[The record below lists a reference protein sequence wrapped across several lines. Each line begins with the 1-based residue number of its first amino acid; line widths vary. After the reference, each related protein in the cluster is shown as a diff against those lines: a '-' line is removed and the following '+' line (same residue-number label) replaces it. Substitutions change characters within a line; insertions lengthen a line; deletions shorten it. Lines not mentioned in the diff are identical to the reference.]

1 MTEEQLPQE
10 IEKSPVKDTEQSLA
24 KKDEKPKRFLEKGRD
39 VIFDNKTRLYWLK
52 KDSWQDKG
60 KFFNWHEAVEFAD
73 RKNLRKI
80 GGFDDWRLPNIDEV
94 TSLFDESCENPG
106 KGGISLHLDPVFPE
120 GAFKTAW
127 IAGDT
132 STRRPRFDYS
142 EGKVV
147 SVEEYSFGSV
157 RICRKDKVSRYQ
169 SPTRRK

>member
-1 MTEEQLPQE
+1 MTEELPENSDQSLVKQTE
-10 IEKSPVKDTEQSLA
+10 QAPVKRD
-24 KKDEKPKRFLEKGRD
+24 DKPKRFVEKGRD
-39 VIFDNKTRLYWLK
+39 VIFDNKTGLYWLK

-80 GGFDDWRLPNIDEV
+80 GGFDDWRLPSIDEV
-94 TSLFDESCENPG
+94 SSLFDESCENPG
-106 KGGISLHLDPVFPE
+106 KSGVILHLDPVFPE

-157 RICRKDKVSRYQ
+157 RICRKDKVMRYT
-169 SPTRRK
+169 SPKRRK

>member
-1 MTEEQLPQE
+1 MTDELPQKAE
-10 IEKSPVKDTEQSLA
+10 QAPVKRDT
-24 KKDEKPKRFLEKGRD
+24 KPKRYVEKGRD
-39 VIFDNKTRLYWLK
+39 VIFDSKTRVYWMK

-60 KFFNWHEAVEFAD
+60 KFFNWHEAVEYSD

-80 GGFDDWRLPNIDEV
+80 GGFDDWRLPSQDEV
-94 TSLFDESCENPG
+94 SSLYDESCENPG
-106 KGGISLHLDPVFPE
+106 KGGVILHLDSVFPE

-147 SVEEYSFGSV
+147 NVEEYNFGSV
-157 RICRKDKVSRYQ
+157 RICRKDQVIRDH
-169 SPTRRK
+169 TRPARKLGS